1 MRPIGEYKVSAPTT
15 NTRRKIARRTALV
28 LAFLLSLS
36 AGYLLCGHVLQGYS
50 KTSSWG
56 GAAKLEGG
64 PAPARGGTSRNSA
77 RKDGSSKDRARS
89 ASSSTSTTSSAPATQ
104 RIHTLT
110 TTNGSP
116 YQNYQMRI
124 AYASYKR
131 MLAMPGGEH
140 HVAFTRILH
149 RTARDKD
156 VLAREVPTFRAEP
169 LQPECDDWCPYPVSD
184 RANAV
189 SQYWA
194 HAKRKGILQDV
205 DWVYMIESDYIFVKP
220 LLPPTIDLDRNK
232 TYGFYFHYIQ
242 PPFHVEDMEKLY
254 DGPPG
259 DVQSTGPA
267 PLLMTV
273 ENWIKVTPIW
283 EELTA
288 RIEADEGMKNR
299 LGWVR
304 EMYAFS
310 SALRI
315 AGVTVI
321 LDSPGAASTTPVH
334 FIRELPIHNDL
345 EGAHALHYTLPTI
358 INPADG
364 GDEGGVVWSYDKRE
378 HTAEEEVLR
387 VEKVDHLPEW
397 PGEGRWK
404 FIEGQP
410 VTKPVYDL
418 LVLMVSGFN
427 AAIDSLEDL
436 PGTTD

>member
-1 MRPIGEYKVSAPTT
+1 M
-15 NTRRKIARRTALV
+15 
-28 LAFLLSLS
+28 
-36 AGYLLCGHVLQGYS
+36 
-50 KTSSWG
+50 
-56 GAAKLEGG
+56 EGG
-64 PAPARGGTSRNSA
+64 STPAQGGRSRN
-77 RKDGSSKDRARS
+77 RKDGSTKDRERAAS
-89 ASSSTSTTSSAPATQ
+89 ASTSTISSATH

-149 RTARDKD
+149 RTVRDED
-156 VLAREVPTFRAEP
+156 VLAGEVPTFRAEP
-169 LQPECDDWCPYPVSD
+169 LQPNCDDWCPYPVSD

-194 HAKRKGILQDV
+194 YAAQKGILQDV

-220 LLPPTIDLDRNK
+220 LLSPATDLDRTK

-242 PPFHVEDMEKLY
+242 PAFHPEDMKKLY
-254 DGPPG
+254 DGPPE

-273 ENWIKVTPIW
+273 ENWMKVTPIW

-315 AGVTVI
+315 AGVTVV
-321 LDSPGAASTTPVH
+321 LDSPGAASATTVH
-334 FIRELPIHNDL
+334 FIREIPIHDNL

-364 GDEGGVVWSYDKRE
+364 GDEAVPVWSYDKRE
-378 HTAEEEVLR
+378 HTAAEEVLH
-387 VEKVDHLPEW
+387 VQKVDDLPKW

-410 VTKPVYDL
+410 VTKAVYDM

-427 AAIDSLEDL
+427 AAIEDLDDL
-436 PGTTD
+436 PGAAD

>member
-1 MRPIGEYKVSAPTT
+1 MRPIGEYKVTAPAT
-15 NTRRKIARRTALV
+15 NTRRKIARRTGL

-36 AGYLLCGHVLQGYS
+36 AGYLLCVHVLRGYQ
-50 KTSSWG
+50 KRSS
-56 GAAKLEGG
+56 LEGFN
-64 PAPARGGTSRNSA
+64 ALNGGQTTQGGRTA
-77 RKDGSSKDRARS
+77 
-89 ASSSTSTTSSAPATQ
+89 STSTASSPPATH

-124 AYASYKR
+124 AYASYQR

-149 RTARDKD
+149 RTARDED

-194 HAKRKGILQDV
+194 HATREGILQDV

-220 LLPPTIDLDRNK
+220 LLPPAVELDSTK
-232 TYGFYFHYIQ
+232 TYGFHFHYIQ
-242 PPFHVEDMEKLY
+242 PAFHVEDVKKLY
-254 DGPPG
+254 DGPPE

-273 ENWIKVTPIW
+273 DNWMKITPMW

-310 SALRI
+310 SALRV

-321 LDSPGAASTTPVH
+321 LDVPGSATPTPVQ
-334 FIRELPIHNDL
+334 FIRELPIHDNL

-358 INPADG
+358 IHPA
-364 GDEGGVVWSYDKRE
+364 EGGVEAGPVWSYDKRE
-378 HTAEEEVLR
+378 HTAADEVMR
-387 VEKVDHLPEW
+387 VELVDDLPEW
-397 PGEGRWK
+397 PGEGRWQ

-410 VTKPVYDL
+410 VTKAVYDM

-427 AAIDSLEDL
+427 AAIETL
-436 PGTTD
+436 PVLPIEKSM